1 MRSCTPLNAV
11 QRQTI
16 YNDDDDQNTSD
27 WNRRER
33 RRRRG
38 KCEIEILIDLFGYVH
53 INTYVL
59 LIVEIH
65 IRSIGLYAQ

>member
-1 MRSCTPLNAV
+1 MPLNAT

-16 YNDDDDQNTSD
+16 YNDDDDRNTSD

-33 RRRRG
+33 E

-59 LIVEIH
+59 FIVKLH
-65 IRSIGLYAQ
+65 IQSIRLYVQ

>member
-1 MRSCTPLNAV
+1 MPLNAT

-33 RRRRG
+33 RRE

-59 LIVEIH
+59 FIVKLH
-65 IRSIGLYAQ
+65 IRLYVQ